1 LGQKVN
7 PIGFRLGV
15 NKTWDAK
22 WFSKKN
28 VPDLIQE
35 DIKMRDFVKKKL
47 FLAGVGRI
55 VIERAGKSIR
65 VNIHAA
71 RPGFVIGKKGA
82 DIEALKTSL
91 EQFTDAKVNI
101 NILPI
106 RKPELNAQIVAE
118 DIAQQLLKRGS
129 FRRILKKSIT
139 RAMTSGA
146 QGIKVRIS
154 GRLGGAEIARSEW
167 QKEGR
172 IPLQTLRANIDYGF
186 AESLTTY
193 GKIGVKVW
201 IFIEEAIEEKAL
213 PVEKEAAVIAGEVQE
228 PRCIGAVEKVQEAV
242 VNASPSEEKLVEPA
256 VSIDAI
262 DADESLIEEDE
273 KVD

>member
-1 LGQKVN
+1 MGQKVN

-228 PRCIGAVEKVQEAV
+228 PGCIGAVEKVQEAV